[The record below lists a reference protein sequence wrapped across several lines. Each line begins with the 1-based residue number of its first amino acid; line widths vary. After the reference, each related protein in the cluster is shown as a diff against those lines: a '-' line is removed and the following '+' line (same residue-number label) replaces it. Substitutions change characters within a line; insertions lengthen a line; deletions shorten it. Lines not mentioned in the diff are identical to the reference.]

1 MWSNSCFVNHAV
13 VIIGQGY
20 FNIVGIVIVS
30 IRYVNFGIHRE
41 VKGHATS

>member
-20 FNIVGIVIVS
+20 FDIVGIVIVS

-41 VKGHATS
+41 VKGHETS